1 MNIVTFKWKGKTS
14 SGVQYDS
21 SYVNEQYYS
30 IKNHL
35 NCSFEYTCITDDPK
49 GIDNNINVVPL
60 WDTLSDSE
68 NCSRRLFLFSKTA
81 QSLLPEKYM
90 LLDLDATI
98 HGDFSYLF
106 DSSSKLCR
114 LFRSKIPK
122 TPLDYAEF
130 RYHLNCS
137 ILQPKG
143 YEQVWDTF
151 SIDKLEET
159 RRYFTGSDQ
168 SWINYLILN
177 NKIQVEGMKK
187 GIYEAKWFL
196 NRQIPDDACI
206 VQWAG
211 PRDHRQHPEIIRKWN
226 ENSSSN

>member
-1 MNIVTFKWKGKTS
+1 MNIVTFKWKGVTN
-14 SGVQYDS
+14 SGVKYDS

-49 GIDNNINVVPL
+49 GIDSNINVVPL
-60 WDTLSDSE
+60 WNTLNDSE
-68 NCSRRLFLFSKTA
+68 ACSRRLFLFSKTA
-81 QSLLPEKYM
+81 QNLLPEKYM

-106 DSSSKLCR
+106 ESNSKLCR
-114 LFRSKIPK
+114 LFKSKIPS
-122 TPLDYAEF
+122 TGNPQGYAKF
-130 RYHLNCS
+130 RY
-137 ILQPKG
+137 
-143 YEQVWDTF
+143 
-151 SIDKLEET
+151 SIDKLKET

-177 NKIQVEGMKK
+177 NKIQVEGMTK
-187 GIYEAKWFL
+187 GIYDAKYYL
-196 NRQIPDDACI
+196 RRQIPKDACI

-211 PRDHRQHPEIIRKWN
+211 PRDHRQYPKTMRKWN
-226 ENSSSN
+226 ENRSSN